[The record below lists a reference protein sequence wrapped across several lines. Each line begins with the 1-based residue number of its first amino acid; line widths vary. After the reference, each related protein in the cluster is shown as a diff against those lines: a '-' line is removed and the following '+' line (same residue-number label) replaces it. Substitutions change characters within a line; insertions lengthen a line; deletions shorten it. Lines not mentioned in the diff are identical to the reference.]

1 MKKLHHMLFSM
12 LGVNTLTV
20 VVNGLV
26 SSKDGVSVSLI
37 NARERTDKVT
47 QDSYK
52 VCRGLSLQEVV
63 SLMRFFV

>member
-1 MKKLHHMLFSM
+1 M
-12 LGVNTLTV
+12 NTLTV

-52 VCRGLSLQEVV
+52 VCRGLQEVV

>member
-1 MKKLHHMLFSM
+1 M
-12 LGVNTLTV
+12 NTLTV
-20 VVNGLV
+20 VVSGLV

-47 QDSYK
+47 QDSFK